1 MPIEFTNLSAEDA
14 AAARAAI
21 EASQKNR
28 EERERREMEERRARE
43 AEERAR
49 REAAEEAK
57 EAAERKARLARDKKL
72 REEMVAEEARQQA
85 LSSGLSGLKLTIP
98 APSVISRS
106 GSGSSMQS
114 KGKRKATEYALPSST
129 YVFSVSVSV
138 LPFFMPVCIDPSSL
152 HATLA
157 RLLEFLAWER
167 C

>member
-28 EERERREMEERRARE
+28 EERERREMEERRAWE

-49 REAAEEAK
+49 REAAECRAVEAEARK

-72 REEMVAEEARQQA
+72 REEMVAEEAWQQA

-106 GSGSSMQS
+106 GSDCAKTASQDGEEAGDQ
-114 KGKRKATEYALPSST
+114 R
-129 YVFSVSVSV
+129 
-138 LPFFMPVCIDPSSL
+138 
-152 HATLA
+152 
-157 RLLEFLAWER
+157 R
-167 C
+167 